1 MNVLVVHNFYRQP
14 GGEDEVFRAETR
26 ELARQGV
33 NVHTFTVHN
42 DDLRGHSAAGTA
54 RATIWNPA
62 PARALSALV
71 REHGIDVVHFHNTF
85 QVVSPAAYRA
95 VRGAGAAV
103 VQTLHNY
110 RLLCAA
116 ATLYRD
122 GHPCGDCLG
131 KTPPWPAVRHA
142 CYRGSRAASGVVAA
156 MQTTH
161 RLLGTYDRAVDLYIT
176 LTDQMRDVYVRG
188 GLPGNKLVVKSNF
201 LAEDPG
207 VGGGD
212 GSYALFAGRL
222 TPEKGVRTLLTAW
235 RESGLG
241 ERLPLRVVGDG
252 PLAGEVEAAARS
264 GSGVEFLGQRPH
276 ADVLELMRGARLLVF
291 PSEWPE
297 PFGLTLI
304 EALATG
310 LPVVAGHIGSAATLV
325 EHGHT
330 GRHFRPGDP
339 ADLAAQVRWLLDH
352 PEDFAPMRGHAR
364 RAYEAN
370 YTAPA
375 NVRALLD
382 LYRRA
387 IRQRAGQP
395 HPGHPSPL
403 RGGS

>member
-33 NVHTFTVHN
+33 NVHTYTAHN
-42 DDLRGHSAAGTA
+42 DDLRELSGARTA
-54 RATIWNPA
+54 LATIWNPV
-62 PARALSALV
+62 PARELAALV
-71 REHGIDVVHFHNTF
+71 REHRIDVVHFHNTF
-85 QVVSPAAYRA
+85 QAISPAAYRA

-110 RLLCAA
+110 RLLCAS

-122 GHPCGDCLG
+122 GQPCEDCLG

-142 CYRGSRAASGVVAA
+142 CYRDSRAASGVVAA

-161 RLLGTYDRAVDLYIT
+161 RLLGTYDRAVDLYIA
-176 LTDQMRDVYVRG
+176 LTEQVRNAHVRG
-188 GLPGNKLVVKSNF
+188 GLPSGKLVVKPNF

-207 VGGGD
+207 VGDGD
-212 GSYALFAGRL
+212 GGYALFVGRL
-222 TPEKGVRTLLTAW
+222 TPEKGVRTLLAAW
-235 RESGLG
+235 RELG
-241 ERLPLRVVGDG
+241 ARLPLRVVGGG
-252 PLAGEVEAAARS
+252 PLAGEVEAAVRA
-264 GSGVEFLGQRPH
+264 GQEVEFLGQRPH
-276 ADVLELMRGARLLVF
+276 AEVLNLMRGARLLVF

-304 EALATG
+304 EAFATG
-310 LPVVAGHIGSAATLV
+310 LPVVAGQIGSATTLV

-352 PEDFAPMRGHAR
+352 PADLAAMRAHAR
-364 RAYEAN
+364 RTYEAN
-370 YTAPA
+370 YTAPG

-387 IRQRAGQP
+387 IRQRAGQA